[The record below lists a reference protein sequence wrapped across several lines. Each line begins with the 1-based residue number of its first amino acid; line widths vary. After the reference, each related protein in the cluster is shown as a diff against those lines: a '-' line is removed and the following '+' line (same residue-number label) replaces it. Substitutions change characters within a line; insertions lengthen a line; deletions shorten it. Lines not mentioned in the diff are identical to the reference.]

1 MAAIAP
7 ALPFI
12 GAGLSFVS
20 AFRQMQ
26 AGKAAAR
33 GLGQQAALAE
43 LQGRGEA
50 LKYRQQG
57 VATMDRVLRT
67 RATVK
72 ARAAAGGIDPF
83 AGSALALQDFALAEG
98 AQEIY
103 VSRDNE
109 IIAREGGTLQSSLYR
124 QQAKQ
129 AYRGGLF
136 GAVSTLAS
144 AGSSFSKVGSAP
156 TSGANV
162 SYATSGGGY
171 NSAYGGSG
179 GAGLLV

>member
-12 GAGLSFVS
+12 SAGLSVVS
-20 AFRQMQ
+20 AFGQMQ

-33 GLGQQAALAE
+33 GLGQQGAMAE
-43 LQGRGEA
+43 LQGRNEA

-109 IIAREGGTLQSSLYR
+109 IIAREGGTLQASLYQ

-136 GAVSTLAS
+136 GAVGTLAGAGAS
-144 AGSSFSKVGSAP
+144 FAKIGSSPSP
-156 TSGANV
+156 GA
-162 SYATSGGGY
+162 SSATSGGGY
-171 NSAYGGSG
+171 SSAYGGSG

>member
-1 MAAIAP
+1 MGA

-12 GAGLSFVS
+12 ALAGAAVS
-20 AFRQMQ
+20 AYGQVQ
-26 AGKAAAR
+26 AGRAQAKA
-33 GLGQQAALAE
+33 LGKQGALAE

-67 RATVK
+67 RATVN

-98 AQEIY
+98 AREIY

-109 IIAREGGTLQSSLYR
+109 IIAREGGTLQSSLY
-124 QQAKQ
+124 QQQGKQ

-136 GAVSTLAS
+136 GAMGTLAS
-144 AGSSFSKVGSAP
+144 AGASFAKTRQPPKPVASSA
-156 TSGANV
+156 TR
-162 SYATSGGGY
+162 SYAPYQSLGG
-171 NSAYGGSG
+171 G
-179 GAGLLV
+179 GAGMLV

>member
-12 GAGLSFVS
+12 GAGLSVVS
-20 AFRQMQ
+20 AFGQMQ
-26 AGKAAAR
+26 AGAAAAR

-67 RATVK
+67 RATVS

-98 AQEIY
+98 AREIY

-109 IIAREGGTLQSSLYR
+109 IIAREGGTLQSSLY
-124 QQAKQ
+124 QQQGKQ

-136 GAVSTLAS
+136 GAMGTLAS
-144 AGSSFSKVGSAP
+144 AGASFAKTGGSPSPSASSA
-156 TSGANV
+156 TR
-162 SYATSGGGY
+162 SYAPYQSLGG
-171 NSAYGGSG
+171 G
-179 GAGLLV
+179 GAGMLV

>member
-1 MAAIAP
+1 M
-7 ALPFI
+7 
-12 GAGLSFVS
+12 
-20 AFRQMQ
+20 
-26 AGKAAAR
+26 
-33 GLGQQAALAE
+33 AE

-57 VATMDRVLRT
+57 VAAMDRVLRT

-98 AQEIY
+98 SQEIY

-136 GAVSTLAS
+136 GALTTVANTGISLY
-144 AGSSFSKVGSAP
+144 KIGSAP
-156 TSGANV
+156 TSGA
-162 SYATSGGGY
+162 S
-171 NSAYGGSG
+171 SASAPVRPSEASILRTRMRYP
-179 GAGLLV
+179 AGKITFPFW